1 MTWLILA
8 SAHYRSELER
18 LWPHWSFK
26 GVDEEIWWLDHA
38 EDKSN
43 PKAVIKESDG
53 KQALL
58 MKVCA
63 QCFI

>member
-1 MTWLILA
+1 MMWLKLA
-8 SAHYRSELER
+8 SALYRSELEQ

-26 GVDEEIWWLDHA
+26 GVGEEIWWLDHA

-53 KQALL
+53 KHVLR
-58 MKVCA
+58 VCA
-63 QCFI
+63 HCFI